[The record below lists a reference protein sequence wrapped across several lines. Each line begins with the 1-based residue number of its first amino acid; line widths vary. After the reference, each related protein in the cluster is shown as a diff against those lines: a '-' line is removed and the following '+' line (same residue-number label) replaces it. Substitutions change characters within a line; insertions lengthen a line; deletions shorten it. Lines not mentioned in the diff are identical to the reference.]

1 MIFHADGITV
11 IRETD
16 SCGVWPKGRASF
28 RLRVCGLP
36 YGIGIVHEC
45 FGMGAECVEGV
56 ACSVEA

>member
-11 IRETD
+11 IRETE
-16 SCGVWPKGRASF
+16 SCGVWPKGRAPF

-45 FGMGAECVEGV
+45 FGMGAECVEGGGL
-56 ACSVEA
+56 